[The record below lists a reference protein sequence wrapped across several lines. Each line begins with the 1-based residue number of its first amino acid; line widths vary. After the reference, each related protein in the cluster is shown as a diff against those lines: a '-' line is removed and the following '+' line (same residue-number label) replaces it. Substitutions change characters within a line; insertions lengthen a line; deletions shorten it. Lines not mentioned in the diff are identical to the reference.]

1 MPRIFNSY
9 WAYPAGPA
17 SATAYTVNELNQYTQ
32 VGAQAFGYDAN
43 GNLTTRT
50 TRRGEP
56 IAFAYDNLN
65 RLATKTPPAPMP
77 IVTYAYDLAGRVT
90 QRRGKVRESLCRFL
104 LAGTCSENEAVDP
117 LLPGTC

>member
-1 MPRIFNSY
+1 VAAVS
-9 WAYPAGPA
+9 AASQAG
-17 SATAYTVNELNQYTQ
+17 SALLPEILAELRA
-32 VGAQAFGYDAN
+32 G
-43 GNLTTRT
+43 
-50 TRRGEP
+50 RR